1 MAPKGAF
8 PFVDNKSVWDYN
20 THMIRYQ
27 AKSMYTKTMNRTPK
41 VSMQIPSEDLWAAS
55 WQAYV
60 QNGNQYVK
68 PFDCSIDPNATGQKT
83 NKMIVQELLA
93 DPTQITQESRG
104 QGETVRRYF
113 MGLTFKMIEGKSLTP
128 FMQGAYDAACK
139 NTITSNFDFGVI
151 VSLPSTYEK
160 ATSRDI
166 VDRRI
171 RFAQGGYLGTIGDKV
186 ACEIEVLKRLWSEK
200 WNTWYITGITDSDQ
214 VLFFAHKTNIEIGA
228 RVKITGTVKGTRDNS
243 TQLNRVKVI

>member
-1 MAPKGAF
+1 M
-8 PFVDNKSVWDYN
+8 Y
-20 THMIRYQ
+20 
-27 AKSMYTKTMNRTPK
+27 AKTTTRVPK

-55 WQAYV
+55 WQAYII
-60 QNGNQYVK
+60 NGKQYIKAIMPDK
-68 PFDCSIDPNATGQKT
+68 PDHKT

-93 DPTQITQESRG
+93 DPTQITQESRE
-104 QGETVRRYF
+104 QGDAVRRYF
-113 MGLTFKMIEGKSLTP
+113 MGLTFKMIEGRTLSP

-139 NTITSNFDFGVI
+139 NTITNNFDFGVI

-160 ATSRDI
+160 ATSRDD
-166 VDRRI
+166 VERRI

-186 ACEIEVLKRLWSEK
+186 TCEIEVLKRLWSEK
-200 WNTWYITGITDSDQ
+200 WNTWYITGITDTDQ
-214 VLFFAHKTNIEIGA
+214 VLFFAHKTNIEIGV

>member
-1 MAPKGAF
+1 
-8 PFVDNKSVWDYN
+8 
-20 THMIRYQ
+20 MIRYQ
-27 AKSMYTKTMNRTPK
+27 AKSMYTKTMNRVPK

-55 WQAYV
+55 WQAYIA
-60 QNGNQYVK
+60 NSKQYIK
-68 PFDCSIDPNATGQKT
+68 AIMPDNADHKT

-93 DPTQITQESRG
+93 DPTQITQESRE
-104 QGETVRRYF
+104 QGEAMRRYF
-113 MGLTFKMIEGKSLTP
+113 MGLTFKMIEGRTLSP

-160 ATSRDI
+160 ATNRDN

-186 ACEIEVLKRLWSEK
+186 TCEIEVLKRLWSEK
-200 WNTWYITGITDSDQ
+200 WNTWYITGITDTDQ
-214 VLFFAHKTNIEIGA
+214 VLFFAYKNNIDIGV
-228 RVKITGTVKGTRDNS
+228 RVKIAGTVKGTRDNS